1 MVNYGFTLVYTFNER
16 LKEKLA
22 EKKIRPAEL
31 ARRSGVTKQNIGR
44 LINNT
49 PHSESGA
56 LPRAEKDTVIKLAK
70 ALDWDLDDA
79 LMAADIAPINKTT
92 DDGLYKGLNELPP
105 DRQELARRQI
115 RAIIESLSVK
125 EQDTD
130 YIDDEE

>member
-1 MVNYGFTLVYTFNER
+1 
-16 LKEKLA
+16 
-22 EKKIRPAEL
+22 
-31 ARRSGVTKQNIGR
+31 
-44 LINNT
+44 
-49 PHSESGA
+49 
-56 LPRAEKDTVIKLAK
+56 
-70 ALDWDLDDA
+70 
-79 LMAADIAPINKTT
+79 MAADIAPINKTT